1 MTNADLARLL
11 EKLAAL
17 SELNDANPFRVRAF
31 RNAARTVRDLEEQ
44 VPDLLERGVDLTE
57 IRGIGKEIAQKLRT
71 MVGEGRL
78 PQLDELATSVP
89 IGLIAVTEVPGVG
102 PKKARVLWQELG
114 VHSIDELEREARA
127 GRVAALEGFGA
138 RSQEKILSG
147 IEAYRRHSGRTRLG
161 ETDAMVQPLLRWLRQ
176 VEGVRRVEVAGSYR
190 RRCETIG
197 DVDLLAVAEDGE
209 TAAAALRARDDVAEV
224 LGSGETK
231 TSVRLISGL
240 QVDLRV
246 VPEESFGAAWMYFTG
261 SKEHNVRLRQIAI
274 DRGWHLNEYGLFE
287 GGEPGEDRDGARRL
301 AGSTEEEVYRAFGM
315 DWIPPELRELRGEIE
330 AAREHRLP
338 ALITTGSMRGDLHMH
353 STWSD
358 GKSSVLEM
366 IVACEALGYAYLAL
380 TDHSQALRMTGGLD
394 AAKLARQWRE
404 LDAILEGRDG
414 IAVLRGLEVDILA
427 DGSLDLEEA
436 WLERL
441 DIVIASVH
449 SRFDL
454 GEAEQTARVVKAVSH
469 PQVNVLAH
477 PTGRLLGERDPYA
490 IDLDA
495 VFDACVANGVAVEIN
510 ASPARL
516 DLSDVHT
523 LAARHKGLTIVID
536 SDAHNTRQL
545 GAMRFG
551 VEQARRAWLS
561 ADAVLNTRP
570 LEEVRRFLAKEA

>member
-17 SELNDANPFRVRAF
+17 SELNADNPFRVRAF

-44 VPDLLERGVDLTE
+44 VPELLERGVDLTE

-78 PQLDELATSVP
+78 PQLDELARTVP
-89 IGLIAVTEVPGVG
+89 IGLIGVTDVQGVG

-114 VHSIDELEREARA
+114 VRSIDDLEREARA

-138 RSQEKILSG
+138 KSQEKILSG
-147 IEAYRRHSGRTRLG
+147 IEAQRRHSGRTRLG
-161 ETDAMVQPLLRWLRQ
+161 DADGVVQPLLRWLRQ
-176 VEGVRRVEVAGSYR
+176 VAGIRRAEAAGSYR
-190 RRCETIG
+190 RRCDTIG
-197 DVDLLAVAEDGE
+197 DVDLLAVADDGE
-209 TAAAALRARDDVAEV
+209 SAAAALRARDDVAEV

-240 QVDLRV
+240 QVDLRI

-261 SKEHNVRLRQIAI
+261 SKEHNVGLRQIAV

-287 GGEPGEDRDGARRL
+287 GGEPGKDREGGRRL

-315 DWIPPELRELRGEIE
+315 DWIPPELRERRGEIE

-366 IVACEALGYAYLAL
+366 IAACEELGYTYLAL

-404 LDAILEGRDG
+404 LDTLLEGREG
-414 IAVLRGLEVDILA
+414 IAVLRGLEVDILG
-427 DGSLDLEEA
+427 DGSLDLDEA

-454 GEAEQTARVVKAVSH
+454 SEAAQTERVVKAVSH

-495 VFDACVANGVAVEIN
+495 VFEACAANGVAVEIN

-523 LAARHKGLTIVID
+523 LAARHKGLTVVID
-536 SDAHNTRQL
+536 TDAHHTRQL
-545 GAMRFG
+545 GAMHFG

-570 LEEVRRFLAKEA
+570 LEEVRRFLAKAG